1 MIIKNKNNFFLSF
14 LFKQSVLTVIG
25 LVLLVAIS
33 IPLAKNLSRRY
44 RINNEISQLDKEIQ
58 EIEKKNTDLQKLI
71 KYLES
76 DQFAEEQARMN
87 LGLKKEG
94 ESVAI
99 VKNDPSVKKEEELLQ
114 PEKQIFNIPG
124 LEKSKP
130 KPASNPEQWLRYFFK

>member
-1 MIIKNKNNFFLSF
+1 MITKNKNNFFLSF
-14 LFKQSVLTVIG
+14 LFKQSVLTIIG
-25 LVLLVAIS
+25 VVLLIAIS

-76 DQFAEEQARMN
+76 DQFAEEQARLN

-99 VKNDPSVKKEEELLQ
+99 VKNDLSVKKGELIQ
-114 PEKQIFNIPG
+114 SEKQIFNIPG

-130 KPASNPEQWLRYFFK
+130 KPISNPQQWLNYFFK